1 MLEFEIKVPSTYTLK
16 TDGNTMFVSDGSGND
31 IYGTSWL
38 IVDDVRNDGNGYGDL
53 PKSTVINGG
62 TWHKVQ
68 MYLINNN
75 TTENS
80 SHRAI
85 KSYSGFALDLSSVTS
100 NVTYQMRNLKSIV
113 Y

>member
-1 MLEFEIKVPSTYTLK
+1 MLEFELQVPSTYTLK
-16 TDGNTMFVSDGSGND
+16 TDGNTMFVSNGEGND

-38 IVDDVRNDGNGYGDL
+38 IVDDVRTDGEGYGKL
-53 PKSTVINGG
+53 PQSTTITGG

-75 TTENS
+75 SNENPN
-80 SHRAI
+80 HNPIR
-85 KSYSGFALDLSSVTS
+85 SYSGFALDLSGVTS
-100 NVTYQMRNLKSIV
+100 DVTYKMRNLKSIV